1 MTASHVVSRDRS
13 GARAGGRTALALIVT
28 GVWSVLSIAVAG
40 TWLVGMTGTLP
51 LLDEAGRP
59 RLGPDAII
67 VVAGLIIVW
76 SVAAAGAVFSGFGLR
91 SRITPRPLAL
101 AGLVLGLVAAGAQA
115 ALLPLGLVDLVA
127 TGRLPAPIGLVWQLV
142 CAGALVGFGRLITLE
157 WRRARGW
164 CERCGGRHRALPLGG
179 PVSADGEPV
188 LDRPVPTMA
197 PAAVCVTS
205 AISLVA
211 VFPWAVV
218 KLGWGLGAT
227 LLGVTAQE
235 WRLAADRTI
244 MSPPA
249 RFLSDVG
256 VDITV
261 VAAAVGMI
269 WAVLLLARLPRW
281 LPAPLLAVPAALAA
295 GPLVAYGFPLLA
307 GGLLGLGGL
316 VRVAPDPAV
325 PGLDLPLMMIFGGLA
340 FAGVGTAL
348 AVGAVS
354 VFQRSRPV
362 CPPGSYAAVP
372 RVAVIGAGFAGLS
385 AVKQLAGAGLSVTL
399 IDQRPYATFQPLLY
413 QVATGGL
420 NAGDIT
426 YPIRNF
432 LTRRHGVRF
441 VCDRVTE
448 IDHDH
453 SVISTADGQQLGYDY
468 VIIANG
474 VSTNHFGIPGAAEHA
489 VGIYTRSDALQVR
502 DRMFGLLEDAAR
514 SGSTEP
520 STVVIVG
527 GGATGIEMAGNL
539 AELRDHGLPNSYPE
553 LDAGQLKII
562 LVEAGGQLLA
572 PFAPS
577 LQRYGLGQLRRRGV
591 DVRLQTPI
599 VQIGPDAVRFADD
612 TELPASLVIWTAG
625 VRGSAESAEWRLP
638 RNRAGRILVDRSLQV
653 PGKPEVFAVGD
664 AAVIEANPLPQ
675 LAQPALQSG
684 RHAARQIIRLERDQ
698 PTRPFRYFDKGIMAT
713 IGEGSAVVEVPFGLK
728 ITGLL
733 AWFTW
738 LGIHIVYLLG
748 GRNRVVTSA
757 NLAVRY
763 LRPGSFGVIVGD
775 PVRSAPSAKPAAT
788 APQRQPAGR

>member
-1 MTASHVVSRDRS
+1 MTASHAVSRDRS
-13 GARAGGRTALALIVT
+13 GSRAEGRTGLALIVT
-28 GVWSVLSIAVAG
+28 GVWSVLSVAVAL
-40 TWLVGMTGTLP
+40 TWLIGMTFSFP
-51 LLDEAGRP
+51 LLDGSGRP
-59 RLGPDAII
+59 RIGPAAIT
-67 VVAGLIIVW
+67 VVCWLIIGL
-76 SVAAAGAVFSGFGLR
+76 SVAAAGAVFSGYGLR

-101 AGLVLGLVAAGAQA
+101 VGLVFGLIAAGSQA
-115 ALLPLGLVDLVA
+115 ALVPLVLVDLVA
-127 TGRLPAPIGLVWQLV
+127 TGQRPSPVGLLWQLAAV
-142 CAGALVGFGRLITLE
+142 VAVVGFGRLIVLE
-157 WRRARGW
+157 GRRVRGR
-164 CERCGGRHRALPLGG
+164 CERCGGRHRALPGG
-179 PVSADGEPV
+179 SAADAAGSSLE
-188 LDRPVPTMA
+188 RPVPTMA
-197 PAAVCVTS
+197 PAAVCVGS
-205 AISLVA
+205 AIALVA

-227 LLGVTAQE
+227 LLGVTAAE
-235 WRLAADRTI
+235 WQQAADRTI
-244 MSPPA
+244 MSAPA
-249 RFLSDVG
+249 RALSELG
-256 VDITV
+256 IDITV

-269 WAVLLLARLPRW
+269 LAVVLLARLPRW
-281 LPAPLLAVPAALAA
+281 LPTPLLVVPSALAA
-295 GPLVAYGFPLLA
+295 VPLVAYGFPLLI
-307 GGLLGLGGL
+307 GGLLGLGGI
-316 VRVAPDPAV
+316 VRVAPDPAL
-325 PGLDLPLMMIFGGLA
+325 PGLDLPLIMIFGGLA

-354 VFQRSRPV
+354 LFRRSRPV
-362 CPPGSYAAVP
+362 CRPGSFAAVP
-372 RVAVIGAGFAGLS
+372 RVAVIGAGFAGLA
-385 AVKQLAGAGLSVTL
+385 AVKQLSRAGLEVTL

-432 LTRRHGVRF
+432 LARRPGVRF
-441 VCDRVTE
+441 VCDRVIE
-448 IDHDH
+448 IDHDR
-453 SVISTADGQQLGYDY
+453 SVINTAGGQQLGYDY

-474 VSTNHFGIPGAAEHA
+474 ATTNHFGIPGAAEHA

-502 DRMFGLLEDAAR
+502 DRLFGLLEDATR

-520 STVVIVG
+520 TTVVIVG

-553 LDAGQLKII
+553 LDADRVKII

-577 LQRYGLGQLRRRGV
+577 LQRYGLAQLRRRGV
-591 DVRLQTPI
+591 DVRLQAPI
-599 VQIGPDAVRFADD
+599 VEIGPDSVRFADE
-612 TELPASLVIWTAG
+612 TVLPASLVIWTAG
-625 VRGSAESAEWRLP
+625 VRGSDEAGEWRLP

-664 AAVIEANPLPQ
+664 TAVIGANPLPQ

-713 IGEGSAVVEVPFGLK
+713 IGEGSAVVELPIGPR

-748 GRNRVVTSA
+748 GRNRLVTSA

-775 PVRSAPSAKPAAT
+775 PVRPAAADRPAAT
-788 APQRQPAGR
+788 APPRLPAGR